1 MAWARMVAVV
11 VPSPATS
18 LVRLATSRT
27 IWAPM
32 FWNLSSS
39 SISLAT
45 VTPSL
50 VTMGEPKLLSMIT
63 LRPLGPRVTLT
74 ASASALTP
82 SRIDFLATSSYCRI
96 FAPIYSILLIFDYF
110 FSMIPST
117 SSSLM
122 MRYST
127 PSILTSLPPY
137 LLKRIRSPFLTSMGM
152 TLPSSVSL
160 PLPAATTSPSVG
172 LSFAV
177 SGMMI
182 PPLVFS
188 SSAMRLTMI
197 LSYNGLIFILKPPFL
212 LLIFFLSGLI
222 ADPVGSGLLLREIR
236 GIYMHGLGTVKGKDE
251 IFQKN
256 AAAWMKTGSPARDVS
271 FPEGL
276 STAFLNRSRA

>member
-50 VTMGEPKLLSMIT
+50 VTTGEPKLFSMIT

-96 FAPIYSILLIFDYF
+96 FAPIYSILLVSRLLFLDDSQHVFFPHDEVLGAVDFDF
-110 FSMIPST
+110 VACVLAEKDPVA
-117 SSSLM
+117 L
-122 MRYST
+122 
-127 PSILTSLPPY
+127 LDVHGDDLPV
-137 LLKRIRSPFLTSMGM
+137 LGQSALARCHDFAFGGLVLCG
-152 TLPSSVSL
+152 
-160 PLPAATTSPSVG
+160 VG
-172 LSFAV
+172 DDD
-177 SGMMI
+177 
-182 PPLVFS
+182 
-188 SSAMRLTMI
+188 
-197 LSYNGLIFILKPPFL
+197 PPFSL
-212 LLIFFLSGLI
+212 FL
-222 ADPVGSGLLLREIR
+222 
-236 GIYMHGLGTVKGKDE
+236 
-251 IFQKN
+251 
-256 AAAWMKTGSPARDVS
+256 
-271 FPEGL
+271 
-276 STAFLNRSRA
+276 FL